1 MEISTIFYLND
12 DATGL
17 ARAMRAT
24 LATLGH
30 YAVAEAETIDEALSL
45 LRRELPGLIMIDLR
59 GPDAALAACREIRE
73 YVGFARPI
81 IVLSESNTERDRIAA
96 LDAVRMISSR
106 GQSVSRSCWHGFG
119 QQCAARRQLNP
130 KRKSS

>member
-30 YAVAEAETIDEALSL
+30 YAVAEAETSDEALSL
-45 LRRELPGLIMIDLR
+45 LRRELPGLSVVPAVWNHDNRLYFVTGTLFWID
-59 GPDAALAACREIRE
+59 
-73 YVGFARPI
+73 
-81 IVLSESNTERDRIAA
+81 
-96 LDAVRMISSR
+96 
-106 GQSVSRSCWHGFG
+106 
-119 QQCAARRQLNP
+119 
-130 KRKSS
+130 